1 MFHSCVHGRVRLFL
15 ILRSGRIF
23 GCKILY
29 KQLIDFLNEN
39 NVIAKNQS
47 GFCAQHS
54 TETTL
59 LHSTNTCSWLV
70 NVDKGLINGI
80 LSLDLIKGLC
90 QLSYN
95 RQDCAS

>member
-47 GFCAQHS
+47 GFRAQHS

-59 LHSTNTCSWLV
+59 LHSRNSWLV
-70 NVDKGLINGI
+70 NMDKGLINGI
-80 LSLDLIKGLC
+80 LSLDLKK
-90 QLSYN
+90 
-95 RQDCAS
+95 DCAS